1 MRREMDLRF
10 AAVEERFNGIDEHLD
25 TIETT
30 VSGLAGMIALV
41 YGEQWRS
48 RNGSKRRKGRFRQN
62 STSRQDH
69 FLYLPFGC
77 RHENAR
83 PSG

>member
-41 YGEQWRS
+41 YGEQ
-48 RNGSKRRKGRFRQN
+48 
-62 STSRQDH
+62 
-69 FLYLPFGC
+69 
-77 RHENAR
+77 
-83 PSG
+83 